1 MAKSY
6 FAILGI
12 SPDASR
18 DEVKS
23 AYRRLA
29 KEFHPDRCPGGDEKF
44 CQIQEA
50 YNILGDSRRR
60 REYEERLRQTRPAPA
75 SRFGRPGPEPLRS
88 MRGRRPPEDLVPNRF
103 SGRLGP
109 DSDEIRAQR
118 RPPFARRRRRQSS
131 LGAHLSVEVPLTA
144 SQARRGGRVRVV
156 VPVQAVCPDC
166 HGEGEWFLFECP
178 RCAGRGTV
186 DAEIPLSV
194 PFPAGLEHDYDV
206 TIPLDRF
213 GAGDV
218 RLTVTFKPPGPF

>member
-12 SPDASR
+12 SPDASI

-50 YNILGDSRRR
+50 YNVLGDSRRR
-60 REYEERLRQTRPAPA
+60 REYEESLRGTRPAPT
-75 SRFGRPGPEPLRS
+75 SRFSRPGPEPRRS
-88 MRGRRPPEDLVPNRF
+88 MRVRRQAEDLVPNRF
-103 SGRLGP
+103 SGRFGP
-109 DSDEIRAQR
+109 GIDEVPNRR
-118 RPPFARRRRRQSS
+118 RPFRGRHRRQFG
-131 LGAHLSVEVPLTA
+131 LRTDLCVEVPLTA
-144 SQARRGGRVRVV
+144 AQAQRGGRARVV
-156 VPVQAVCPDC
+156 VPVQAVCPACRGD
-166 HGEGEWFLFECP
+166 GEWFLFECP

-206 TIPLDRF
+206 TISLDRF
-213 GAGDV
+213 GAGDI
-218 RLTVTFKPPGPF
+218 RLRVTFRPPGRF

>member
-50 YNILGDSRRR
+50 YSVLGDSRRR
-60 REYEERLRQTRPAPA
+60 REYEESLRSARPSPAP
-75 SRFGRPGPEPLRS
+75 RFGRTGAEPLRA
-88 MRGRRPPEDLVPNRF
+88 MHGRRRPEDLVPNRF
-103 SGRLGP
+103 PGRFGP
-109 DSDEIRAQR
+109 GVDEI
-118 RPPFARRRRRQSS
+118 PGRRRRPFAMHRRRWAG
-131 LGAHLSVEVPLTA
+131 LGTDLSVEVPLTK
-144 SQARRGGRVRVV
+144 SQARRGGSVRIV
-156 VPVQAVCPDC
+156 VPVQAVCPTC
-166 HGEGEWFLFECP
+166 HGDGQWLLFECP
-178 RCAGRGTV
+178 RCVGRGTV

-194 PFPAGLEHDYDV
+194 PFPAGLSRDYDV
-206 TIPLDRF
+206 TIPLGPF

-218 RLTVTFKPPGPF
+218 RLTVTFRPSEGL

>member
-12 SPDASR
+12 SPDASE

-50 YNILGDSRRR
+50 YNVLGDSRRR
-60 REYEERLRQTRPAPA
+60 REYEESLRGTRPAPA
-75 SRFGRPGPEPLRS
+75 PRFGRPGPEPLRS
-88 MRGRRPPEDLVPNRF
+88 MPIRRQAEGLVPNRF
-103 SGRLGP
+103 SGRFGP
-109 DSDEIRAQR
+109 GIDEVPNRR
-118 RPPFARRRRRQSS
+118 RPFRGRHRRHFG
-131 LGAHLSVEVPLTA
+131 LGTGLSVEIPLTA
-144 SQARRGGRVRVV
+144 SQAQRGGRARVV
-156 VPVQAVCPDC
+156 VPVQAVCPACTGD
-166 HGEGEWFLFECP
+166 GEWFLFECP

-213 GAGDV
+213 GVGDI
-218 RLTVTFKPPGPF
+218 RLTVTFRPPGRF